1 MKSYRIFVEKY
12 PEFRV
17 EAESLLRDLNANLN
31 LSLDGLRL
39 LNVYD
44 LFGFS
49 DELLEKSRYRVFG
62 EVVTDAVTD
71 SCDLGGNSF
80 LAVECLPGQF
90 DQRAASAV
98 DCVRL
103 IDPSA
108 EVKIKSSKLL
118 IFPSKLPKETMER
131 IRRYYINAV
140 ESREKD
146 LRVLDDLESAPVKPV
161 PVLDG
166 FREMEDAEL
175 DAYCKKNGLAMN
187 ADDLREV
194 VEYFRREGRDPFE
207 TELRIL
213 DTYWSDHCR
222 HTTFT
227 TELENITVE
236 ESFVKDEIEGT
247 LKEAVKAWLDS
258 YGCHNEGETTKQIS
272 ANLIAELEKAQLAGQ
287 AGEEVKYLVAHKE
300 HIAKKTV
307 WIVGGDGWAYDI
319 GYGGLDHVMATTEN
333 FNVLVIDNEVYANTG
348 GQSSKATPKGAV
360 AQFAAAGRRTNKKD
374 LGRIMIGYG
383 HIYVASV
390 SMGANPA
397 QMLKAMKEAEAYDGP
412 SIIIGYAPCINH
424 GLKAGQ
430 GSSQLEQKRAVDAGY
445 WQLYRYNPDLKDQ
458 GKNPFSLDS
467 KEPKANFRDFLMGEV
482 RFASLQKVD
491 PDQAEALYQ
500 KTEKDA
506 RDRYESYV
514 RTQKAFDLSLDK

>member
-247 LKEAVKAWLDS
+247 LALYLKIRRELGREGKSICLMDLATIGARYLRSKGLIDDS
-258 YGCHNEGETTKQIS
+258 LVFFAQEKLSTYKGQMQAGTYLLSTAYTPTRIMGILAGDEEQTGVTQDSATAADTAAQTDTQTTDAGTDTADTQSADGTADTQAADGTAGEGES
-272 ANLIAELEKAQLAGQ
+272 GQ
-287 AGEEVKYLVAHKE
+287 
-300 HIAKKTV
+300 
-307 WIVGGDGWAYDI
+307 
-319 GYGGLDHVMATTEN
+319 
-333 FNVLVIDNEVYANTG
+333 
-348 GQSSKATPKGAV
+348 
-360 AQFAAAGRRTNKKD
+360 
-374 LGRIMIGYG
+374 
-383 HIYVASV
+383 
-390 SMGANPA
+390 
-397 QMLKAMKEAEAYDGP
+397 
-412 SIIIGYAPCINH
+412 
-424 GLKAGQ
+424 
-430 GSSQLEQKRAVDAGY
+430 
-445 WQLYRYNPDLKDQ
+445 
-458 GKNPFSLDS
+458 
-467 KEPKANFRDFLMGEV
+467 
-482 RFASLQKVD
+482 
-491 PDQAEALYQ
+491 
-500 KTEKDA
+500 
-506 RDRYESYV
+506 
-514 RTQKAFDLSLDK
+514 

>member
-187 ADDLREV
+187 ADDLLRKLCV
-194 VEYFRREGRDPFE
+194 YVYPLKTVSVFCL
-207 TELRIL
+207 ELQS
-213 DTYWSDHCR
+213 SDSSSDSS
-222 HTTFT
+222 
-227 TELENITVE
+227 LKSSPPSNIT
-236 ESFVKDEIEGT
+236 
-247 LKEAVKAWLDS
+247 
-258 YGCHNEGETTKQIS
+258 
-272 ANLIAELEKAQLAGQ
+272 LI
-287 AGEEVKYLVAHKE
+287 
-300 HIAKKTV
+300 
-307 WIVGGDGWAYDI
+307 
-319 GYGGLDHVMATTEN
+319 
-333 FNVLVIDNEVYANTG
+333 
-348 GQSSKATPKGAV
+348 
-360 AQFAAAGRRTNKKD
+360 
-374 LGRIMIGYG
+374 
-383 HIYVASV
+383 
-390 SMGANPA
+390 
-397 QMLKAMKEAEAYDGP
+397 
-412 SIIIGYAPCINH
+412 
-424 GLKAGQ
+424 
-430 GSSQLEQKRAVDAGY
+430 
-445 WQLYRYNPDLKDQ
+445 
-458 GKNPFSLDS
+458 
-467 KEPKANFRDFLMGEV
+467 
-482 RFASLQKVD
+482 
-491 PDQAEALYQ
+491 
-500 KTEKDA
+500 
-506 RDRYESYV
+506 
-514 RTQKAFDLSLDK
+514 DLSISIELARFLSISSLSAAIL